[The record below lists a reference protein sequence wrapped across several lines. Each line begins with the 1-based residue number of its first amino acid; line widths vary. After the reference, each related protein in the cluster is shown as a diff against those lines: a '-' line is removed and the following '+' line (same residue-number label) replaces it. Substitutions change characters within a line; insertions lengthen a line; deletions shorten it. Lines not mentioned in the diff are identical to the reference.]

1 MNYYKFNVKP
11 HGYNPIKKEVV
22 DMRVTMKQI
31 AQEAGV
37 SIMTVS
43 NVING
48 KGGKVSE
55 EKRHEIKQIIKK
67 YNYSPNMNAKALVNA
82 SSRLIGLLYY
92 SDGPGYD
99 FSDPFAT
106 EVLSGI
112 EKIAKEENYFILIHN
127 VNSLEDIQEIQS
139 NWAFSGFIAVGFYQE
154 IYLKMVEAVSVPI
167 VFVDTHLDNEGEA
180 LKNSNVYFVKSDDYL
195 QGKRAVDYLYSQGH
209 ERIGFLSF
217 NFALDIVGVIEQRFT
232 GYQDSLRENG
242 LTVDESLIF
251 NDENFE
257 EIAGKLNEL
266 SALFVTAD
274 YLAMNFIKYLR
285 DKGLYDVTKLSII
298 SVDDIRY
305 AELNNPPLTTIR
317 LNQSSKGTVAIERII
332 QSVNKQSEIPKI
344 TIIEGALIER
354 DSVSRHIKQVD
365 DDK

>member
-1 MNYYKFNVKP
+1 
-11 HGYNPIKKEVV
+11 
-22 DMRVTMKQI
+22 MRVTMKQI

-37 SIMTVS
+37 SVMTVS

-48 KGGKVSE
+48 KGGKVSADRRLE
-55 EKRHEIKQIIKK
+55 IEKIIKK

-92 SDGPGYD
+92 SDGAGYD

-112 EKIAKEENYFILIHN
+112 ETVAKKENYFILIHN

-180 LKNSNVYFVKSDDYL
+180 LQNEDVYFVKTDDYL
-195 QGKRAVDYLYSQGH
+195 QAKKAVNFLYSQGH
-209 ERIGFLSF
+209 EAIGFLSY
-217 NFALDIVGVIEQRFT
+217 NFDLSIVGVIERRFN
-232 GYQDSLRENG
+232 GYKDSLKENG
-242 LTVDESLIF
+242 LSFDESLIF
-251 NDENFE
+251 NDSDFDQV
-257 EIAGKLNEL
+257 IDHLDQL
-266 SALFVTAD
+266 SAIFVTAD

-285 DKGLYDVTKLSII
+285 DRGLYDVNKLSII
-298 SVDDIRY
+298 SVDDIKY

-317 LNQSSKGTVAIERII
+317 LNQVDKGTVALERII
-332 QSVNKQSEIPKI
+332 QHVNKQAKIPKV
-344 TIIEGALIER
+344 TIIEGELIER
-354 DSVSRHIKQVD
+354 DSVSVHAKGGL
-365 DDK
+365 

>member
-1 MNYYKFNVKP
+1 
-11 HGYNPIKKEVV
+11 
-22 DMRVTMKQI
+22 MRVTMKQI

-37 SIMTVS
+37 SVMTVS

-48 KGGKVSE
+48 KGGKVSADRRLE
-55 EKRHEIKQIIKK
+55 IEKIIKK

-92 SDGPGYD
+92 SDGAGYD

-112 EKIAKEENYFILIHN
+112 ETVAKKENYFILIHN

-180 LKNSNVYFVKSDDYL
+180 LQNEDVYFVKTDDYL
-195 QGKRAVDYLYSQGH
+195 QAKKAVSFLYSQGH
-209 ERIGFLSF
+209 EAIGFLSY
-217 NFALDIVGVIEQRFT
+217 NFDLSIVGVIERRFN
-232 GYQDSLRENG
+232 GYKDSLKENG
-242 LTVDESLIF
+242 LSFDESLIF
-251 NDENFE
+251 NDSDFDQV
-257 EIAGKLNEL
+257 IDHLDQL
-266 SALFVTAD
+266 SAIFVTAD

-285 DKGLYDVTKLSII
+285 DRGLYDVNKLSII
-298 SVDDIRY
+298 SVDDIKY

-317 LNQSSKGTVAIERII
+317 LNQVDKGTVALERII
-332 QSVNKQSEIPKI
+332 QHVNKQAEIPKV
-344 TIIEGALIER
+344 TIIEGELIER
-354 DSVSRHIKQVD
+354 NSVSVHAKGGL
-365 DDK
+365 

>member
-1 MNYYKFNVKP
+1 
-11 HGYNPIKKEVV
+11 
-22 DMRVTMKQI
+22 MRVTMKQI

-37 SIMTVS
+37 SVMTVS

-48 KGGKVSE
+48 KGGKVSADRRLE
-55 EKRHEIKQIIKK
+55 IEKIIKK

-92 SDGPGYD
+92 SDGAGYD

-112 EKIAKEENYFILIHN
+112 ETVAKKENYFILIHN

-180 LKNSNVYFVKSDDYL
+180 LQNEDVYFVKSDDYL
-195 QGKRAVDYLYSQGH
+195 QAKKAVNFLYSQGH
-209 ERIGFLSF
+209 EAIGFLSY
-217 NFALDIVGVIEQRFT
+217 NFDLSIVGVIERRFN
-232 GYQDSLRENG
+232 GYKDSLKENG
-242 LTVDESLIF
+242 LSFDESLIF
-251 NDENFE
+251 NDSDFDQV
-257 EIAGKLNEL
+257 IDHLDQL
-266 SALFVTAD
+266 SAIFVTAD

-285 DKGLYDVTKLSII
+285 DRGLYDVNKLSII
-298 SVDDIRY
+298 SVDDIKY

-317 LNQSSKGTVAIERII
+317 LNQVDKGTVALERII
-332 QSVNKQSEIPKI
+332 QHVNKQAKIPKV
-344 TIIEGALIER
+344 TIIEGELIER
-354 DSVSRHIKQVD
+354 NSVSVHAKGGL
-365 DDK
+365 

>member
-1 MNYYKFNVKP
+1 
-11 HGYNPIKKEVV
+11 
-22 DMRVTMKQI
+22 MRVTMKQI

-37 SIMTVS
+37 SVMTVS

-48 KGGKVSE
+48 KGGKVSADRRLE
-55 EKRHEIKQIIKK
+55 IEKIIKK

-92 SDGPGYD
+92 SDGAGYD

-112 EKIAKEENYFILIHN
+112 ETVAKKENYFILIHN

-180 LKNSNVYFVKSDDYL
+180 LQNEDVYFVKSDDYL
-195 QGKRAVDYLYSQGH
+195 QAKKAVNFLYSQGH
-209 ERIGFLSF
+209 EAIGFLSY
-217 NFALDIVGVIEQRFT
+217 NFDLSIVGVIERRFN
-232 GYQDSLRENG
+232 GYKDSLKENG
-242 LTVDESLIF
+242 LSFDESLIF
-251 NDENFE
+251 NDSDFDQVINH
-257 EIAGKLNEL
+257 LDQL
-266 SALFVTAD
+266 SAIFVTAD

-285 DKGLYDVTKLSII
+285 DRGLYDVNKLSII
-298 SVDDIRY
+298 SVDDIKY

-317 LNQSSKGTVAIERII
+317 LNQVDKGTVALERII
-332 QSVNKQSEIPKI
+332 QHVNKQAKIPKV
-344 TIIEGALIER
+344 TIIEGELIER
-354 DSVSRHIKQVD
+354 NSVSVHAKGGL
-365 DDK
+365 

>member
-1 MNYYKFNVKP
+1 
-11 HGYNPIKKEVV
+11 
-22 DMRVTMKQI
+22 MRITMKHI

-37 SIMTVS
+37 SVMTVS

-48 KGGKVSE
+48 KGGKVSIDKRIE
-55 EKRHEIKQIIKK
+55 IEKIIKK

-112 EKIAKEENYFILIHN
+112 ESIAKKENYFILIHN

-180 LKNSNVYFVKSDDYL
+180 LNNSNVYFVKSDDYL
-195 QGKRAVDYLYSQGH
+195 QAKKAVDFLYSQGH
-209 ERIGFLSF
+209 EKIGFLSY
-217 NFALDIVGVIEQRFT
+217 NFDLEIVGVIEQRFN
-232 GYQDSLRENG
+232 GYKDSLLEKG
-242 LTVDESLIF
+242 LSFDKDLIF
-251 NDENFE
+251 NDSDFDKLIENLKQFT
-257 EIAGKLNEL
+257 
-266 SALFVTAD
+266 ALFVTAD
-274 YLAMNFIKYLR
+274 FLAMNFIKYLR
-285 DKGLYDVTKLSII
+285 NKGLYDVNRLSII

-317 LNQSSKGTVAIERII
+317 LNQVYKGSVAIERII
-332 QSVNKQSEIPKI
+332 QIVEKQSDIPKV
-344 TIIEGALIER
+344 TIIEGELIER
-354 DSVSRHIKQVD
+354 DSVSWHAKKVD
-365 DDK
+365 YDQ

>member
-1 MNYYKFNVKP
+1 
-11 HGYNPIKKEVV
+11 
-22 DMRVTMKQI
+22 MRVTMKQI

-37 SIMTVS
+37 SVMTVS

-48 KGGKVSE
+48 KGGKVSAE
-55 EKRHEIKQIIKK
+55 RRLEIEKIIKK

-92 SDGPGYD
+92 SDGAGYD

-112 EKIAKEENYFILIHN
+112 ETVAKKENYFILIHN

-180 LKNSNVYFVKSDDYL
+180 LQNEDVYFVKTDDYL
-195 QGKRAVDYLYSQGH
+195 QAKKAVNFLYSQGH
-209 ERIGFLSF
+209 EAIGFLSY
-217 NFALDIVGVIEQRFT
+217 NFDLSIVGVIERRFN
-232 GYQDSLRENG
+232 GYKDSLKENG
-242 LTVDESLIF
+242 LSFDESLIF
-251 NDENFE
+251 NDSDFDQV
-257 EIAGKLNEL
+257 IDHLDQL
-266 SALFVTAD
+266 SAIFVTAD

-285 DKGLYDVTKLSII
+285 DRGLYDVNKLSII
-298 SVDDIRY
+298 SVDDIKY

-317 LNQSSKGTVAIERII
+317 LNQVDKGTVALERII
-332 QSVNKQSEIPKI
+332 QHVNKQAKIPKV
-344 TIIEGALIER
+344 TIIEGELIER
-354 DSVSRHIKQVD
+354 NSVSVHAKGGL
-365 DDK
+365 

>member
-1 MNYYKFNVKP
+1 
-11 HGYNPIKKEVV
+11 
-22 DMRVTMKQI
+22 MRVTMKQI

-37 SIMTVS
+37 SVMTVS

-48 KGGKVSE
+48 KGGKVSADRRLE
-55 EKRHEIKQIIKK
+55 IEKIIKK

-92 SDGPGYD
+92 SDGAGYD

-112 EKIAKEENYFILIHN
+112 ETVAKKENYFILIHN

-180 LKNSNVYFVKSDDYL
+180 LQNEDVYFVKTDDYL
-195 QGKRAVDYLYSQGH
+195 QAKKAVNFLYSQGH
-209 ERIGFLSF
+209 EAIGFLSY
-217 NFALDIVGVIEQRFT
+217 NFDLSIVGVIERRFN
-232 GYQDSLRENG
+232 GYKDSLKENG
-242 LTVDESLIF
+242 LSFDESLIF
-251 NDENFE
+251 NDSDFDQV
-257 EIAGKLNEL
+257 IDHLDQL
-266 SALFVTAD
+266 SAIFVTAD

-285 DKGLYDVTKLSII
+285 DRGLYDVNKLSII
-298 SVDDIRY
+298 SVDDIKY

-317 LNQSSKGTVAIERII
+317 LNQVDKGTVALERII
-332 QSVNKQSEIPKI
+332 QHVNKQAKIPKV
-344 TIIEGALIER
+344 TIIEGELIER
-354 DSVSRHIKQVD
+354 NSVSVHAKGGL
-365 DDK
+365 

>member
-1 MNYYKFNVKP
+1 
-11 HGYNPIKKEVV
+11 
-22 DMRVTMKQI
+22 MRVTMKQI

-37 SIMTVS
+37 SVMTVS

-48 KGGKVSE
+48 KGGKVSADRRLE
-55 EKRHEIKQIIKK
+55 IEKIIKK

-92 SDGPGYD
+92 SDGAGYD

-112 EKIAKEENYFILIHN
+112 ETVAKKENYFILIHN

-167 VFVDTHLDNEGEA
+167 IFVDTHLDNEGEA
-180 LKNSNVYFVKSDDYL
+180 LQNEDVYFVKTDDYL
-195 QGKRAVDYLYSQGH
+195 QAKKAVNFLYSQGH
-209 ERIGFLSF
+209 EAIGFLSY
-217 NFALDIVGVIEQRFT
+217 NFDLSIVGVIERRFN
-232 GYQDSLRENG
+232 GYKDSLKENG
-242 LTVDESLIF
+242 LSFDESLIF
-251 NDENFE
+251 NDSDFDQV
-257 EIAGKLNEL
+257 IDHLDQL
-266 SALFVTAD
+266 SAIFVTAD

-285 DKGLYDVTKLSII
+285 DRGLYDVNKLSII
-298 SVDDIRY
+298 SVDDIKY

-317 LNQSSKGTVAIERII
+317 LNQVDKGTVALERII
-332 QSVNKQSEIPKI
+332 QHVNKQAKIPKV
-344 TIIEGALIER
+344 TIIEGELIER
-354 DSVSRHIKQVD
+354 NSVSVHAKGGL
-365 DDK
+365 